1 MTMTPAKFLST
12 ACPQTLAAA
21 GMIPVERLTTGTLID
36 VPCFGPAEVYHIAF
50 DGEGYTVTY
59 CTNDRRG
66 WDATDTVY
74 VLAGGAV
81 EHAGRGEPS
90 LKPLTLN
97 DVTSMVCADILVG
110 PLGSYGK
117 RVA

>member
-36 VPCFGPAEVYHIAF
+36 VEGFGPAEVYHIAF
-50 DGEGYTVTY
+50 DGEGYAIAY
-59 CTNDRRG
+59 CTDPRGG
-66 WDATDTVY
+66 WDALDSIY

-81 EHAGRGEPS
+81 EYAGVGEPR
-90 LKPLTLN
+90 LKPITLS
-97 DVTSMVCADILVG
+97 DVASMVCADILSAS
-110 PLGSYGK
+110 LGSYGK
-117 RVA
+117 RRV